1 MGPGSS
7 ALLHAL
13 DNKLGIYKL
22 TGAIKIVSDSQIKY
36 IALAAYP
43 YTTFRG

>member
-7 ALLHAL
+7 ASLHTL
-13 DNKLGIYKL
+13 VNKPGIFKL
-22 TGAIKIVSDSQIKY
+22 SGAIKIVSDSQIKY

-43 YTTFRG
+43 YTTFRE